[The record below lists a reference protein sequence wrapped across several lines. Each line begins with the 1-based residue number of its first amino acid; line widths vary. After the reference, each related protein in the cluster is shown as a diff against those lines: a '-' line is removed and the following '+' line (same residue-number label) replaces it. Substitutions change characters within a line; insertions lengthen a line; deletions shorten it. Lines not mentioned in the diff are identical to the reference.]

1 MGNSAGA
8 RPYGTCGA
16 QARAGRGLGQAAE
29 LSKGPILSLPGS
41 ILALGS
47 TCLLSSSQCSPLT
60 LATGQTGVGPV
71 SLINGQ
77 LVMALV
83 LTTRNGLSRHFWRQ
97 WASVGTQCLSAWGP
111 CLIHQPSHSR
121 SIPAHA
127 EAGLAC
133 CTITPPSILLP
144 LHWNPNAMIID
155 SGMGLALI
163 CVLLSPVSC
172 PHCPLATPVS
182 CVHLCS
188 DFTYPLPSPVTCLH
202 KSITFTCLLSS
213 PIACLAYSLPLP
225 ISCPHMCPDITGPPH
240 SPKPCSHLSPALNCP
255 PQSLGSSLQRA
266 RDMAQ
271 EIPVCHRILW
281 ALNNKPGHF
290 HF

>member
-1 MGNSAGA
+1 M
-8 RPYGTCGA
+8 
-16 QARAGRGLGQAAE
+16 
-29 LSKGPILSLPGS
+29 GPILSLPGS

-83 LTTRNGLSRHFWRQ
+83 LTPRNGLSRPFWRQ

-121 SIPAHA
+121 SIPAHT
-127 EAGLAC
+127 EAGPAC
-133 CTITPPSILLP
+133 CTIIPPSILLP
-144 LHWNPNAMIID
+144 LHWNPNVMIID
-155 SGMGLALI
+155 SGVSLALI
-163 CVLLSPVSC
+163 YVLLSPVSC
-172 PHCPLATPVS
+172 PHCPLATPAS

-188 DFTYPLPSPVTCLH
+188 DFTYPLPSPVACLH
-202 KSITFTCLLSS
+202 KSIALTCLLSS
-213 PIACLAYSLPLP
+213 PIACPAFSLPLP
-225 ISCPHMCPDITGPPH
+225 ILFPALTCALTSLV
-240 SPKPCSHLSPALNCP
+240 PCIHLSLALTCLLPSTALPNRQALLCREP
-255 PQSLGSSLQRA
+255 ETSLRKCQCVTEFSG
-266 RDMAQ
+266 
-271 EIPVCHRILW
+271 
-281 ALNNKPGHF
+281 LNNKPGHV